1 MDIKQRKA
9 RLEQLR
15 NKKKMLM
22 EKRQKKIE
30 TLKNLR
36 KSETLSKSRDRA
48 DNKLSKSEQKNIN
61 FNLNISTEFN
71 MFA

>member
-36 KSETLSKSRDRA
+36 KSETLSKSKDRT
-48 DNKLSKSEQKNIN
+48 DNKLSKSE
-61 FNLNISTEFN
+61 
-71 MFA
+71 

>member
-1 MDIKQRKA
+1 
-9 RLEQLR
+9 
-15 NKKKMLM
+15 M

-36 KSETLSKSRDRA
+36 KSETLSKSKDRTN
-48 DNKLSKSEQKNIN
+48 NKLSKSEQKDVN